1 MSLTTVRR
9 RAPPAGGLALRKQDM
24 RRWRWKIAA
33 GPGDFLPVVIGCA
46 LLFLSV
52 PTFVMLLVAPDQH
65 SGVIGKPL
73 LVILGAGILLGLA
86 FLVLGAQLLSV
97 PGSLVYRLAHG
108 RFFGR

>member
-1 MSLTTVRR
+1 
-9 RAPPAGGLALRKQDM
+9 M

-33 GPGDFLPVVIGCA
+33 GPGDFLPVVIGCV
-46 LLFLSV
+46 LLFLAV
-52 PTFVMLLVAPDQH
+52 PPFLMLLVEPDQN
-65 SGVIGKPL
+65 SGMIGKPL
-73 LVILGAGILLGLA
+73 LVILGAGILAGFG

>member
-1 MSLTTVRR
+1 
-9 RAPPAGGLALRKQDM
+9 M
-24 RRWRWKIAA
+24 RRWRWNIGA
-33 GPGDFLPVVIGCA
+33 GPGDFLPIVMGFA

-52 PTFVMLLVAPDQH
+52 PAFVMLLISPDQN

-73 LVILGAGILLGLA
+73 IIILGAGILLGFG
-86 FLVLGAQLLSV
+86 FLILGLQLLSM